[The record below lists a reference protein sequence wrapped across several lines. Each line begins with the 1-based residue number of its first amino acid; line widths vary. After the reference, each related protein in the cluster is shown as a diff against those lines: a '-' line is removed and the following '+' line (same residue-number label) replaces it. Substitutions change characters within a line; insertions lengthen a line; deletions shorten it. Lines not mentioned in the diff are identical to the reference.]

1 MSVSTTIAPEDT
13 GRPEV
18 RPDIRLE
25 SAPMVPVTCDTC
37 GVMVEARKSSWEQ
50 TSIQWHGEALRACL
64 ERRATDPGC
73 RPNATFAGCSALDIA
88 IREAAVR
95 GALPVQSGDP
105 LPVNPEGESH

>member
-50 TSIQWHGEALRACL
+50 TSIQWHSDLEGCL
-64 ERRATDPGC
+64 ERRAVSPSSAGTPFRGC
-73 RPNATFAGCSALDIA
+73 TALRTA
-88 IREAAVR
+88 LSHAVQR
-95 GALPVQSGDP
+95 GDLPV
-105 LPVNPEGESH
+105 LTEES